1 MASGPNHFLM
11 ENVYFIKFY
20 LVFKKMVV
28 LSVNMYVECVDFDI
42 FSTIFVFIFNLQIYL
57 NTFRADFKKI
67 YILVYLYNIYIF
79 FHIFIL
85 SHFYLFFILIFKCI
99 YRYSFCLL
107 FYFTC

>member
-57 NTFRADFKKI
+57 NTFRADFKKYI
-67 YILVYLYNIYIF
+67 YFGVFIQHIYIF
-79 FHIFIL
+79 SYIYFKSFLFI
-85 SHFYLFFILIFKCI
+85 FYLNF
-99 YRYSFCLL
+99 
-107 FYFTC
+107 